1 MTNVLIVDGKEFV
14 PATLA
19 GKHFGYTKDYL
30 LMLIKGGKIDGQKIG
45 HKWYVHIPSAEEH
58 FRVAKEVREVRRK
71 TISLERKAELKKSVH
86 TKIAHGHH
94 TALVETLAIVI
105 IGLSLGVTG
114 YVGSD
119 IQRASVHE
127 ESAQQFLGEL
137 ALSLYTAVTPAPE
150 PTPALIVAP
159 ADTFTKESVADIQ
172 DSFSDPVTVTV
183 DPENTDT
190 GIITPVF
197 KDGKDGSEYR
207 FLLVPLDTGSG
218 VQSAQDDS
226 SNASGPV
233 VSNGNVPVI
242 QN

>member
-58 FRVAKEVREVRRK
+58 FRTAKEVREVRRK
-71 TISLERKAELKKSVH
+71 AISLERKAELKKSVH
-86 TKIAHGHH
+86 TKIARGHH
-94 TALVETLAIVI
+94 TALVETLVIVI

-150 PTPALIVAP
+150 PTQALVVAP
-159 ADTFTKESVADIQ
+159 TTTFTEDMVAGIE

-183 DPENTDT
+183 DPEHTDT
-190 GIITPVF
+190 GIITPIF
-197 KDGKDGSEYR
+197 KDGAEGSAYR
-207 FLLVPLDTGSG
+207 FLLVPLDTGSTHT
-218 VQSAQDDS
+218 AQDVSGATGD
-226 SNASGPV
+226 GPV
-233 VSNGNVPVI
+233 VSNGMVPVTP
-242 QN
+242 Q